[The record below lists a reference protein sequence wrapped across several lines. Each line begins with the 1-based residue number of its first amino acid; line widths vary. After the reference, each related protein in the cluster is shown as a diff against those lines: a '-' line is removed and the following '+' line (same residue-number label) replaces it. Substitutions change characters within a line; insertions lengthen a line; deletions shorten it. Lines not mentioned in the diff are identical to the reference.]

1 MGGVPRKKRAEPAF
15 AGAEAFECASAP
27 PRPRPDAEPQAP
39 RAILSVPAT
48 LRRAGREMALV
59 VGAGTKLP
67 PRSSAMRS
75 SAISR

>member
-1 MGGVPRKKRAEPAF
+1 MPVGVPRKKPAEPLY
-15 AGAEAFECASAP
+15 AGAEAFASAR
-27 PRPRPDAEPQAP
+27 PRPRPTSSRQAP
-39 RAILSVPAT
+39 RLILSVPAT

-67 PRSSAMRS
+67 LRSCAMRS